1 MKTNTKKMAI
11 TLVASLAGS
20 AAWFLLMYG
29 VYQWGY
35 HSGG

>member
-1 MKTNTKKMAI
+1 MKFNAKKTALA
-11 TLVASLAGS
+11 LVASLAGS

-35 HSGG
+35 YSGG

>member
-1 MKTNTKKMAI
+1 MKASTKKMAI
-11 TLVASLAGS
+11 ALAASLVGS

>member
-1 MKTNTKKMAI
+1 MKSNTKKTAI
-11 TLVASLAGS
+11 ALIASLAGS
-20 AAWFLLMYG
+20 ATWFLLMYG